1 MAPDKYSN
9 FRLRGIP
16 LSYRSRSE
24 VRQLIQDVLSIE
36 SGAIAAVHSLATNP
50 TERTTK
56 IATLSFTTIPPS
68 LSDRSK
74 KQWKFPLPSSED
86 TDGDD
91 DDGVFKKDLV
101 FDTHFMGFT
110 PLQHTEQDDC
120 RIE

>member
-1 MAPDKYSN
+1 MAPDKHSN

-16 LSYRSRSE
+16 LSYRSRNE

-56 IATLSFTTIPPS
+56 VATLSFNTIPPP
-68 LSDRSK
+68 LSDRSN
-74 KQWKFPLPSSED
+74 KQWILPLPASKD
-86 TDGDD
+86 ADGDD
-91 DDGVFKKDLV
+91 DDDVFRKPLV